1 MSENDVAILGVFVA
15 DLAFRA
21 GKLPQ
26 HEGDENDH

>member
-1 MSENDVAILGVFVA
+1 MSENDVAILGAFVA

-26 HEGDENDH
+26 HEGR